1 MYQHPDGD
9 AAACCPQ
16 ALLHLVPVG
25 SGLGGRPAAR
35 APQQR
40 REHTAGRRPPGSL
53 QRHGLALGGIG
64 LPAWTSTSCSHAR
77 STLWALTG
85 LQLPVTS
92 DRAAVETLSAGA
104 ETLPS
109 GTSWEGVGHCQA
121 HRCLCQPSPGESRA
135 TLHPKQPCWGQS
147 TCRLSG
153 YGPMNVSK
161 GASALV

>member
-9 AAACCPQ
+9 AAACSPQ

-25 SGLGGRPAAR
+25 SGLGDRPAAR

-64 LPAWTSTSCSHAR
+64 LPAWTSTSCSHAH

-109 GTSWEGVGHCQA
+109 GLSWEGVGHCQA
-121 HRCLCQPSPGESRA
+121 HHCLCQPSPGESRE

-147 TCRLSG
+147 TCRLGG